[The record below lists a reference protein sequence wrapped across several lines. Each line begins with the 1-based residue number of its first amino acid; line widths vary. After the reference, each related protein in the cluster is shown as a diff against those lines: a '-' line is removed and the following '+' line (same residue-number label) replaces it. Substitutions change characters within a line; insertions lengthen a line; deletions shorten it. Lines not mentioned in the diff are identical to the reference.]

1 MMRYFISG
9 CILLLILVVGCKK
22 SEIVQPPSEPE
33 GTQHEIPWPTVADA
47 PWPMFQADPQCTGRS
62 RFRGPQQGKIAWTSQ
77 YKGSAEYPYV
87 TVDRGGMIRFATGA
101 MLDDSGRTTSAYV
114 FSVDAAGSLKWKTDI
129 FNPRMSGRAPTVSS
143 SLTIDASGTIYAGSS
158 NGYFYAIN
166 SDGTV
171 KWKFKAGGGILSGY
185 RGANIG
191 LDGTIYF
198 SSDKALFAMNP
209 DGSVKWQL
217 PTYPRSGVTFSPDG
231 KTLYVP
237 TSYSVDALDEAGTRK
252 WSFPFSVAL
261 GMVSPLVDS
270 QGNVYFVGGDTTF
283 TSLGPEGKLR
293 WQYHTV
299 SHIDET
305 TAPIMDPYG
314 NVYFTT
320 FEGLYSLDYSGQLR
334 WKINVLRLGPQLV
347 CDNEG
352 MIYAGR
358 YDGFMFAITS
368 SGRFKWFLDPR
379 PVLDYYHEE
388 NRGCPALGSDGRL
401 YVLVRMSEIGSVALL
416 AVE

>member
-1 MMRYFISG
+1 
-9 CILLLILVVGCKK
+9 
-22 SEIVQPPSEPE
+22 
-33 GTQHEIPWPTVADA
+33 
-47 PWPMFQADPQCTGRS
+47 
-62 RFRGPQQGKIAWTSQ
+62 
-77 YKGSAEYPYV
+77 
-87 TVDRGGMIRFATGA
+87 MIRFATGA